1 MVKEERMNSTTVD
14 RSDTPLLGTIV
25 ITDESS
31 SVLSCLEV
39 QDKAAVQD
47 AGYQWLLLSKHLL
60 E

>member
-1 MVKEERMNSTTVD
+1 MNSTTVD